1 MAGGIDMTKLKEIED
16 DALRKAEQGSSHEL
30 GHFITSQ
37 ILRGQLKEAH
47 NKISRLEQENSEWR
61 DLLGK
66 LKDFDEWKRWKIGE
80 G

>member
-1 MAGGIDMTKLKEIED
+1 MTKLQEIED
-16 DALRKAEQGSSHEL
+16 DLERKNAEEGSSHEL
-30 GHFITSQ
+30 GYYITSQ

-47 NKISRLEQENSEWR
+47 NKIYNLEKENAEWR
-61 DLLGK
+61 ELLGK